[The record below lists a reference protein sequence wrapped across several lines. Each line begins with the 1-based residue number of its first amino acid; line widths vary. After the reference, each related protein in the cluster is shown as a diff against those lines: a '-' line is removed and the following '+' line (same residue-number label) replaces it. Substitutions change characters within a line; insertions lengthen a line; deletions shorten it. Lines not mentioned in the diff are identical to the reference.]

1 MARIATLSALAA
13 LAWAGAAAAQNPA
26 EIDRVRGGA
35 DCRGCNLFQA
45 DFAYQSIRNVDVS
58 GSRLRQSDL
67 TASVMDGTNFS
78 NTDLS
83 VAEAYGGRFT
93 RANFSGADLTDSSWV
108 GAYLGYADF
117 TGAQLDGAVLAGA
130 NLEGAHGLTQ
140 SQLNRACG
148 DAKTVLPAGLHIPA
162 CG

>member
-1 MARIATLSALAA
+1 MARIATLTALSA

-26 EIDRVRGGA
+26 EIDSVRGGA

-45 DFAYQSIRNVDVS
+45 DFAYQNIRNVDVS

-67 TASVMDGTNFS
+67 TASIMDGTNFS
-78 NTDLS
+78 NTNLS

-93 RANFSGADLTDSSWV
+93 RANFAGADMTNSSWV
-108 GAYLGYADF
+108 GAYLGYANLS
-117 TGAQLDGAVLAGA
+117 GARLDGAVFAGA
-130 NLEGAHGLTQ
+130 NLEGARGLTQ
-140 SQLNRACG
+140 SQLDRACG
-148 DAKTVLPAGLHIPA
+148 DAETILPDGLRIPS